1 MVLGVTLLL
10 YYCTECNGGVVAYS
24 IVCAV
29 PYRVVSCRI
38 VPYRV
43 GGVKRQSSI
52 MLLCR
57 CFTMLVGC
65 TSEQFAVSRFHSIP
79 VARQPGT

>member
-29 PYRVVSCRI
+29 PYRAVSCRI
-38 VPYRV
+38 VSYRV
-43 GGVKRQSSI
+43 VS
-52 MLLCR
+52 CR
-57 CFTMLVGC
+57 WSRWRSEATKQYYVAMQVFHNVGR
-65 TSEQFAVSRFHSIP
+65 VH
-79 VARQPGT
+79 

>member
-29 PYRVVSCRI
+29 PYRAVSCRWSRWRSEATKQYY
-38 VPYRV
+38 VAMQVFHNVGRV
-43 GGVKRQSSI
+43 
-52 MLLCR
+52 
-57 CFTMLVGC
+57 
-65 TSEQFAVSRFHSIP
+65 H
-79 VARQPGT
+79 